1 MQPYLDPSG
10 EPMLALGDDAWSAL
24 FECEQAARPVVFAV
38 FLASHRGMMDGF
50 DGVLRAEVNGVSLA
64 YREHGRGE
72 PVVFVHGS
80 ASDMRTWE
88 HQLQGVGASHRAI
101 VYSRRYARPNEP
113 IPEGADDPMLPHV
126 DDLVSFMKGVDAA
139 PAHLVGHSWGGFI
152 SLLAAIRHPEAVR
165 SLVLMEPPVLSL
177 FVSTPPRP
185 SELLR
190 MLLGRPRT
198 AIAILRFGITAAEP
212 AAKAYRRGDDEAGF
226 ELFARGVLGREAFE
240 GLSSERRAQA
250 WDNVAV
256 DKAQLLGEGFP
267 AAERRAGAWGG
278 GSDFASA
285 WRAKP
290 RAFSPACRPARR
302 AAAERAPSGGA
313 GRVAHHARGQ
323 SAGGE
328 RGDCGV
334 FAGGFRGGASAL
346 ARRGAWSAGAS
357 CGSSRM

>member
-1 MQPYLDPSG
+1 MIG
-10 EPMLALGDDAWSAL
+10 
-24 FECEQAARPVVFAV
+24 
-38 FLASHRGMMDGF
+38 GF
-50 DGVLRAEVNGVSLA
+50 GGALRAEVNGVSLA

-226 ELFARGVLGREAFE
+226 EVFARGVLGREAFE

-267 AAERRAGAWGG
+267 PLSDEQVRGVAVPTLLLHGER
-278 GSDFASA
+278 
-285 WRAKP
+285 
-290 RAFSPACRPARR
+290 SPGLFRLLAHRLEELLPNARR
-302 AAAERAPSGGA
+302 VEVP
-313 GRVAHHARGQ
+313 
-323 SAGGE
+323 
-328 RGDCGV
+328 
-334 FAGGFRGGASAL
+334 GASHIMHEDNPQVVNEAIAGFSRGSFAAKL
-346 ARRGAWSAGAS
+346 AR
-357 CGSSRM
+357 

>member
-1 MQPYLDPSG
+1 MG
-10 EPMLALGDDAWSAL
+10 
-24 FECEQAARPVVFAV
+24 
-38 FLASHRGMMDGF
+38 GF
-50 DGVLRAEVNGVSLA
+50 GGVLRAEVNGAALA

-101 VYSRRYARPNEP
+101 VYSRRYATPNEP

-126 DDLVSFMKGVDAA
+126 EDLVSFMKGVDAA
-139 PAHLVGHSWGGFI
+139 PAHLVGHSWGGFV
-152 SLLAAIRHPEAVR
+152 SLLCAIRHPEAVR

-190 MLLGRPRT
+190 MLLHRPRT
-198 AIAILRFGITAAEP
+198 AIAIMRFGVTAAEP

-226 ELFARGVLGREAFE
+226 EVFARGVLGREAFE
-240 GLSSERRAQA
+240 GLSSGRRAQA

-267 AAERRAGAWGG
+267 PLSDERVRGVAVPTLLLHGE
-278 GSDFASA
+278 
-285 WRAKP
+285 R
-290 RAFSPACRPARR
+290 SPGLFRLLADRLEELLPNARR
-302 AAAERAPSGGA
+302 VEVP
-313 GRVAHHARGQ
+313 
-323 SAGGE
+323 
-328 RGDCGV
+328 
-334 FAGGFRGGASAL
+334 GASHIMHEDNPQVVNEAIAEFLRGSFAAKL
-346 ARRGAWSAGAS
+346 AR
-357 CGSSRM
+357 

>member
-1 MQPYLDPSG
+1 M
-10 EPMLALGDDAWSAL
+10 
-24 FECEQAARPVVFAV
+24 
-38 FLASHRGMMDGF
+38 
-50 DGVLRAEVNGVSLA
+50 NGATLA

-88 HQLQGVGASHRAI
+88 HQLRGIGASHRAI
-101 VYSRRYARPNEP
+101 VYSRRYAPPNEP

-126 DDLVSFMKGVDAA
+126 DDLLSFMKGVGAA

-152 SLLAAIRHPEAVR
+152 SLLAAIRHPQAVR

-190 MLLGRPRT
+190 TLLRRPRT
-198 AIAILRFGITAAEP
+198 AIAILRFGITAVEP

-226 ELFARGVLGREAFE
+226 EVFARGVLGREAFE

-267 AAERRAGAWGG
+267 PLSDEQVRGVAVPTLLLHGER
-278 GSDFASA
+278 
-285 WRAKP
+285 
-290 RAFSPACRPARR
+290 SPGLFRLLADRLEELLPNARR
-302 AAAERAPSGGA
+302 VEVP
-313 GRVAHHARGQ
+313 
-323 SAGGE
+323 
-328 RGDCGV
+328 
-334 FAGGFRGGASAL
+334 GASHIMHEDNPQVVNEAIAGFLRGEFGEEL
-346 ARRGAWSAGAS
+346 AR
-357 CGSSRM
+357 